1 MGCCRRNFNTDEFKA
16 WLSTLHEEQPGTE
29 FCIKEDDQKETYNYL
44 KDNLFGQIV
53 VWNTTPKGSQS
64 QDPFWDQAAQM
75 LLLALIFYLHYEME
89 DRNQIKELIKSFKRR
104 MFCVCQKEYEVS
116 EDDGERNILLCCS
129 SGLTTAMFAQMLQDF
144 SNNNHLPYHF
154 SATSIYDDDTLSKEY
169 DLVLMAPQVQHYT
182 KSMAAKYHKRFLIMN
197 PVDFAQYNCNNIVS
211 RVQEVFL

>member
-1 MGCCRRNFNTDEFKA
+1 
-16 WLSTLHEEQPGTE
+16 
-29 FCIKEDDQKETYNYL
+29 
-44 KDNLFGQIV
+44 
-53 VWNTTPKGSQS
+53 
-64 QDPFWDQAAQM
+64 
-75 LLLALIFYLHYEME
+75 ME

-182 KSMAAKYHKRFLIMN
+182 KSMAAKYTQTFFK
-197 PVDFAQYNCNNIVS
+197 
-211 RVQEVFL
+211 

>member
-53 VWNTTPKGSQS
+53 VWNNSVVEEIITDRTNNEQ
-64 QDPFWDQAAQM
+64 
-75 LLLALIFYLHYEME
+75 IFYLHYEME

-116 EDDGERNILLCCS
+116 EDDGERNI
-129 SGLTTAMFAQMLQDF
+129 
-144 SNNNHLPYHF
+144 LPYHF